1 MAEQAEKE
9 KGRYAIDTSTMTELE
24 KAQLELAYTQLI
36 NNIEVQDVKL
46 QQQGL
51 STYGAILAEEARIS
65 NTLIE
70 SAIKLAQANAQTYP
84 AVLRFIADINKR
96 MTEHA
101 ADTVFMLGDEKASER
116 LNKELS
122 SLRGADLAEAVRGQ
136 LDAGRPPEE
145 VYKIALGDHV
155 KQSLHNINSIYN
167 PSEIPTLNKRVAA
180 VIAAEGKIREMFV
193 ENARGINRQIGG
205 ELTEQQIQSIAVDL
219 LNEIKA
225 GGSLSGAFHPKE
237 EEEAAEQILK
247 AGDFL
252 TDLTGVAKQYSAVG
266 IPKEAWAD
274 AFAARDRITKLTE
287 GGPAGF
293 LELAA
298 SIPTPTDSKARRER
312 LEAEREDIGKVED
325 PLIAKMNQF
334 WEIPGVPEWAEAM
347 GFKTVPQAYKW
358 AIKPKNY
365 EEFLS
370 QIPIALDPNMDAD
383 TYAEMLAEERQIKD
397 AEMKARQ
404 EGFATVGTSR
414 RSQRLGTKEGRD
426 GILRRLIGRG
436 GRGGRAGEEDE
447 IPFGKR
453 EDLGTLDYDDPD
465 AWLGAEGVEPAETPG
480 SFGTNEDGSVWV
492 VEPGDPP
499 YRYEFPLSGDVYFT
513 ELPDGKPTLATNLA
527 GRQKII
533 EYASGALVGSDIN
546 LPEGTTAK
554 PPPRPAGTTLDAAD
568 MEALQSAITGAI
580 PGQPLSNVI
589 DAPVGGTVE
598 GVPPALARVDEAS
611 TTPPTVGSGLA
622 AKARETASTEG
633 DDSYETKWKSTGRG
647 ADAGSAVG
655 RAADAVVAMQESE
668 QQKAEEY
675 KRKSRQQVL
684 LDREREKARKQRET
698 EADFIRTVAD
708 LQDAG
713 IEHKEAVSQAH
724 TLDKK
729 KSQAALISEPPQSSG
744 GLAASPSAGSY

>member
-9 KGRYAIDTSTMTELE
+9 KGRYTIDKSTLTESE
-24 KAQLELAYTQLI
+24 IAQLRLNYTQLI
-36 NNIEVQDVKL
+36 NNLEVQDVKL

-51 STYGAILAEEARIS
+51 STYGVILAEEARIS

-70 SAIKLAQANAQTYP
+70 SAINLARANAQLWP
-84 AVLRFIADINKR
+84 AVLQFTADINKK
-96 MTEHA
+96 MSEHA
-101 ADTVFMLGDEKASER
+101 ADTIYLEGDEKASEH

-167 PSEIPTLNKRVAA
+167 PSEIPVLNRRVAA
-180 VIAAEGKIREMFV
+180 VKDAEEKIYMMFA
-193 ENARGINRQIGG
+193 ENARGINRKIGG
-205 ELTEQQIQSIAVDL
+205 ELTEQQIQSISADL
-219 LNEIKA
+219 LNEIIA

-237 EEEAAEQILK
+237 EEEAAKQVLES
-247 AGDFL
+247 GDFFTKMQEL
-252 TDLTGVAKQYSAVG
+252 AGRHSAVG

-287 GGPAGF
+287 GGPGGF

-298 SIPTPTDSKARRER
+298 SMPTPTDAKARRER

-325 PLIAKMNQF
+325 KLIARMNEF

-347 GFKTVPQAYKW
+347 GFRTVPQAYKW
-358 AIKPKNY
+358 AVKDKNY
-365 EEFLS
+365 EAFLAAL
-370 QIPIALDPNMDAD
+370 PVALDPTIDASL
-383 TYAEMLAEERQIKD
+383 YAEMLAEERQIKD
-397 AEMKARQ
+397 EKIKARQ
-404 EGFATVGTSR
+404 EGISTIGTTR
-414 RSQRLGTKEGRD
+414 REQRLGTKEGRD

-447 IPFGKR
+447 ILFGKR
-453 EDLGTLDYDDPD
+453 GDLGTLDYDDPD
-465 AWLGAEGVEPAETPG
+465 AWLGVEGVEPAETPG

-568 MEALQSAITGAI
+568 METLQSAITGAT
-580 PGQPLSNVI
+580 PGQPDDWLDRPGES
-589 DAPVGGTVE
+589 DQPDTGTDSAAVE
-598 GVPPALARVDEAS
+598 
-611 TTPPTVGSGLA
+611 PTVGSGLA
-622 AKARETASTEG
+622 ANVRKTASTEG
-633 DDSYETKWKSTGRG
+633 EVPEPRSVEELQATRRSFGYGSAIRTPEEDRLLRE
-647 ADAGSAVG
+647 ADAAESAAKS
-655 RAADAVVAMQESE
+655 AA
-668 QQKAEEY
+668 
-675 KRKSRQQVL
+675 RN
-684 LDREREKARKQRET
+684 
-698 EADFIRTVAD
+698 
-708 LQDAG
+708 
-713 IEHKEAVSQAH
+713 EAVRAESQDPEFWENLAK
-724 TLDKK
+724 TTPEMAGTFRPKRIDYGGG
-729 KSQAALISEPPQSSG
+729 QAKAPRP
-744 GLAASPSAGSY
+744 

>member
-1 MAEQAEKE
+1 MAEQSVEEE
-9 KGRYAIDTSTMTELE
+9 KGRYTIEKSTLTDLQ
-24 KAQLELAYTQLI
+24 KANLRLAFTQLI

-65 NTLIE
+65 NTIIE
-70 SAIKLAQANAQTYP
+70 SAIMLAKANAQLWP
-84 AVLRFIADINKR
+84 AVLQFTVDINKT
-96 MTEHA
+96 MSVHA
-101 ADTVFMLGDEKASER
+101 ADTLYLKGDEQASEH

-122 SLRGADLAEAVRGQ
+122 SLRNADLGEAVRKQ
-136 LDAGRPPEE
+136 LDAGLSPEE
-145 VYKIALGDHV
+145 VYKTALGNHA
-155 KQSLHNINSIYN
+155 KQSLHNINLIYN
-167 PSEIPTLNKRVAA
+167 PSEIPVLNRRVAA
-180 VIAAEGKIREMFV
+180 VKDAEEKIYMMFA
-193 ENARGINRQIGG
+193 ENARGINRKIGG
-205 ELTEQQIQSIAVDL
+205 ELTEQQIQSISADL
-219 LNEIKA
+219 LNEIIA

-237 EEEAAEQILK
+237 EEEAAKQVLES
-247 AGDFL
+247 GDFFTKMEEL
-252 TDLTGVAKQYSAVG
+252 AARHSAVG
-266 IPKEAWAD
+266 IPKEVWAD

-298 SIPTPTDSKARRER
+298 SMPTPTDSKARRER

-325 PLIAKMNQF
+325 KLIARMNEF

-347 GFKTVPQAYKW
+347 GFRTVPQAYKW
-358 AIKPKNY
+358 AVKDKNY
-365 EEFLS
+365 EAFLAAL
-370 QIPIALDPNMDAD
+370 PVALDPTIDASL
-383 TYAEMLAEERQIKD
+383 YAEMLAEERQIKD
-397 AEMKARQ
+397 EKIKARQ
-404 EGFATVGTSR
+404 EGISTIGTTR
-414 RSQRLGTKEGRD
+414 REQRLGTKEGRD

-568 MEALQSAITGAI
+568 MEKFQSAITGAT
-580 PGQPLSNVI
+580 PGQPLETEAVKEDDWLDRPGES
-589 DAPVGGTVE
+589 DQPDTGTDSAAVE
-598 GVPPALARVDEAS
+598 
-611 TTPPTVGSGLA
+611 PTVGSGLA

-633 DDSYETKWKSTGRG
+633 EVPEPRPVEELQATRRSFGYGSAIRTPEEDRLLRE
-647 ADAGSAVG
+647 ADADESAAKSAARNEAV
-655 RAADAVVAMQESE
+655 RAESQDPE
-668 QQKAEEY
+668 FWENLAKTTPEMAGTFQA
-675 KRKSRQQVL
+675 
-684 LDREREKARKQRET
+684 
-698 EADFIRTVAD
+698 EADR
-708 LQDAG
+708 LRG
-713 IEHKEAVSQAH
+713 GQA
-724 TLDKK
+724 K
-729 KSQAALISEPPQSSG
+729 APRP
-744 GLAASPSAGSY
+744 